1 MAKSKNTKLKI
12 ETTQNWASQFK
23 RPIRIKIK
31 FEKPTFGQ
39 LVEDLK

>member
-23 RPIRIKIK
+23 RHIIIKIK
-31 FEKPTFGQ
+31 FEKNTYVQ
-39 LVEDLK
+39 IVEDLK